1 MIKIKTLSVRNFMSV
16 GNITQAVNFE
26 KEQLTLV
33 LGENLDQGG
42 DDSGSRNGT
51 GKCCCITTLVRVRNT
66 LTGEIYE
73 TTIGDLYNAAVEQQ
87 PRR

>member
-1 MIKIKTLSVRNFMSV
+1 MIQIQDLTVRNFMSV
-16 GNITQAVNFE
+16 GNCSQAIDFS

-51 GKCCCITTLVRVRNT
+51 GKCLCINT
-66 LTGEIYE
+66 IVKVKNTKTGVIYE
-73 TTIGDLYNAAVEQQ
+73 TTIGELYNGAME
-87 PRR
+87 